1 MGCDEGLGRGS
12 PGSTKASLQPP
23 SSRATS
29 NARVRETVAL
39 ELSDVNSSLQLLKEE
54 LAGLDSSGD
63 TGQPER
69 CVCECVQGRGLAPGA
84 CVCASVF
91 GDMDWPQRRVCM

>member
-1 MGCDEGLGRGS
+1 M
-12 PGSTKASLQPP
+12 
-23 SSRATS
+23 
-29 NARVRETVAL
+29 AL

-69 CVCECVQGRGLAPGA
+69 CVCECVQGRGLAPEA
-84 CVCASVF
+84 RVHVSTC
-91 GDMDWPQRRVCM
+91 GDTDWPQRRVCM

>member
-1 MGCDEGLGRGS
+1 M
-12 PGSTKASLQPP
+12 
-23 SSRATS
+23 
-29 NARVRETVAL
+29 AL

-69 CVCECVQGRGLAPGA
+69 CVCECVQGRGLAPEA
-84 CVCASVF
+84 RVHASVC
-91 GDMDWPQRRVCM
+91 GDMDWLQRHVCM